1 MLDITDEIVDEDHA
15 PDDEST
21 ASWSC
26 TMKQATLPLFV
37 ESKRLYDINDERARK
52 IHKAICEMLCLNS
65 MPFNFVESVGFKELM
80 SSVCPR
86 YKVPSRKYFSDNL
99 IPKVYLKVQE
109 TVKRILNDR
118 PNEGIT
124 ITSDIWT
131 FGGGHDYISVTAHFI
146 DVDFERNHVLLEV
159 MGFDGERQNGK

>member
-1 MLDITDEIVDEDHA
+1 
-15 PDDEST
+15 
-21 ASWSC
+21 
-26 TMKQATLPLFV
+26 
-37 ESKRLYDINDERARK
+37 
-52 IHKAICEMLCLNS
+52 

-86 YKVPSRKYFSDNL
+86 YKVQPSRKYFSDNL

-109 TVKRILNDR
+109 TPMILNDILNDR

-124 ITSDIWT
+124 IISDIWT
-131 FGGGHDYISVTAHFI
+131 SGGGHDYISVTAHFI